1 MSSSV
6 HASSLFGGLVSAQQ
20 ILFLVLYVVIFLL
33 CAWALVDCA
42 VRPTRAFPAAGKRT
56 KMFWLLI
63 TGIAAVVSFV
73 ALPLGGGGSFFG
85 FLAFIG
91 VVGAIVYLVDV
102 RPAVAPYSGRGRR
115 GGRGGGSSRG
125 GGSPRGGW

>member
-1 MSSSV
+1 V
-6 HASSLFGGLVSAQQ
+6 TSSLRAISIFGGIVSAQQ
-20 ILFLVLYVVIFLL
+20 ILFLVLYAAIFLL
-33 CAWALVDCA
+33 CAWALVDCL

-56 KMFWLLI
+56 KTFWLLI
-63 TGIAAVVSFV
+63 TAIATAVSFV
-73 ALPLGGGGSFFG
+73 ALPLGGGTSIFG

-102 RPAVAPYSGRGRR
+102 RPAVAPYSRRRGR

-125 GGSPRGGW
+125 GW